1 MVSVPTSAS
10 QSNPVAPM
18 KRTTFVFANAAM
30 AALLGY
36 GVNLFTGVL
45 DLSDPEDS
53 ELYWTMLLLA
63 AVSAGLSAFFFSNG
77 AQPYRA
83 RRLLQAVV
91 ICVAAYMLY
100 SALLVVWGMLFGT
113 LDLPGALTVAGFSLQ
128 YTGLPALVFEYIVL
142 YVAERPRPTP
152 ARDPA

>member
-1 MVSVPTSAS
+1 
-10 QSNPVAPM
+10 M

-30 AALLGY
+30 APLLGY
-36 GVNLFTGVL
+36 GVNVFTGVL

-63 AVSAGLSAFFFSNG
+63 ALSAGLSAFFFSSG
-77 AQPYRA
+77 PQLYRA

-91 ICVAAYMLY
+91 ICVAAYVLY
-100 SALLVVWGMLFGT
+100 SALLVVWGLIFGI
-113 LDLPGALTVAGFSLQ
+113 LDPPGALTVAGFSFQ